1 MAFPRGRKTWI
12 AKSILEAKDYMHLT
26 HMMEDIRLDDKK
38 HDIIDY
44 DTPSTIPRN
53 IHCSY
58 RRMTT

>member
-12 AKSILEAKDYMHLT
+12 AKPILEAKDCMHLT

-44 DTPSTIPRN
+44 DTPSTYN
-53 IHCSY
+53 TS
-58 RRMTT
+58 